1 MEKVINIL
9 LSLFGDFIL
18 ANFYLYMWNNIIN
31 RKHNKKYFTMITII
45 TLILN
50 IPSYFLQNPLRII
63 IVSLL
68 LFVVTYYYFS
78 KNIKTS
84 LFLVIFTQA
93 LLCVIEF
100 SFAIILSMF
109 YKGDI
114 QVVAQKPAIYLILNL
129 YILFISFIINKSKC
143 LNKLFNI
150 IKFSQDNELVIYSII
165 IIITLIISTA
175 ESYMELPSTIVL
187 IVNSIIAM
195 TFIIIVLNSTK
206 TNDKYYKINSKYET
220 SINSLKEYE
229 AMIDRF
235 RVSNHENKNQL
246 LTVRNMIKDNPD
258 KAIEYI
264 DTLVNHKFKD
274 NEAIMYRTSK
284 IPEGGLRA
292 TIYSKLCIMDKEK
305 IKYTLDIAND
315 VRTAELINIDDD
327 LTLDICKI
335 LGVFLDNAIEA
346 VKTLRKRQ
354 IDIEMYIMD
363 GKLCIDITN
372 NFKGN
377 LDLEKIGSKKYST
390 KGANH
395 GYGLSLVSQ
404 IIKEH
409 SNVLENEKSINKN
422 TFTQCLKIKM

>member
-1 MEKVINIL
+1 MKLTNTKLNNLQKLKVLFLTIILVTITNFIFPKVIKLLLNFAFLILINYFTVSKKLKQSIFAVIISQTILWISEFSFVIIMSIFYKGNIQGIIQL
-9 LSLFGDFIL
+9 PLVYVLM
-18 ANFYLYMWNNIIN
+18 NFY
-31 RKHNKKYFTMITII
+31 ITII
-45 TLILN
+45 SFSIL
-50 IPSYFLQNPLRII
+50 
-63 IVSLL
+63 
-68 LFVVTYYYFS
+68 
-78 KNIKTS
+78 KTKWP
-84 LFLVIFTQA
+84 I
-93 LLCVIEF
+93 
-100 SFAIILSMF
+100 
-109 YKGDI
+109 
-114 QVVAQKPAIYLILNL
+114 
-129 YILFISFIINKSKC
+129 
-143 LNKLFNI
+143 KLFNI
-150 IKFSQDNELVIYSII
+150 LNSFSSFSQTSEPIIYSII
-165 IIITLIISTA
+165 IICIIIISTA
-175 ESYMELPSTIVL
+175 ESHMKLPTTIVL
-187 IVNSIIAM
+187 ITNVIIGII
-195 TFIIIVLNSTK
+195 FIAIIFISSK
-206 TNDKYYKINSKYET
+206 TEVKYNQINGKYET
-220 SINSLKEYE
+220 SINSLREYE
-229 AMIDRF
+229 AMIDKF
-235 RVSNHENKNQL
+235 RVNNHENKNQL

-346 VKTLRKRQ
+346 VKSLRKRQ

-377 LDLEKIGSKKYST
+377 FDLEKIGSKKYST